1 MTDDQWSNQRKPELC
16 NIVLDYNVCIARCS
30 FYQRIYIYPYHRD
43 RVGISKTELVSM
55 LEEEELKD
63 AVLVVLANKQVSLGK
78 IFFQRVNNLFD
89 RTLRVR

>member
-1 MTDDQWSNQRKPELC
+1 MSVSLILSPTVLFTDEF
-16 NIVLDYNVCIARCS
+16 IFI
-30 FYQRIYIYPYHRD
+30 HTRD

-78 IFFQRVNNLFD
+78 IFFNR
-89 RTLRVR
+89 

>member
-1 MTDDQWSNQRKPELC
+1 M
-16 NIVLDYNVCIARCS
+16 
-30 FYQRIYIYPYHRD
+30 
-43 RVGISKTELVSM
+43 GISKTELVSM

>member
-1 MTDDQWSNQRKPELC
+1 MR
-16 NIVLDYNVCIARCS
+16 
-30 FYQRIYIYPYHRD
+30 YQRIYIYPYHRD

-78 IFFQRVNNLFD
+78 IFFNG
-89 RTLRVR
+89 